1 MLSLL
6 FIYFSSVNWKN
17 NLYPK
22 ITAKYKYLHLC
33 IVSRVVTF
41 QEEILQFVGEEAF
54 SLGLLM
60 GTEGEEDQLF
70 CFHHLLLQEFVAGK
84 FVATLNEVIFHLKF

>member
-1 MLSLL
+1 MISLYYKL
-6 FIYFSSVNWKN
+6 FY
-17 NLYPK
+17 
-22 ITAKYKYLHLC
+22 
-33 IVSRVVTF
+33 F

-84 FVATLNEVIFHLKF
+84 FVATLNEVTFHFKSCKINLSMDTTVPTLLG